1 MMPPRSRV
9 LLLAATTVIVVAFTV
24 TVLLDRPAGH
34 SAANTP
40 PAGSGSSSQGAP
52 DTSSASGF
60 QGAALPAGVRA
71 RNFTLTDQTGRPISL
86 SRYHGQ
92 VVVIAFVYST
102 CGATCIVIAQ
112 QIRGAL
118 DELPHPVPVL
128 LVSVDPHA
136 DTPARVSRFLAQVS
150 LTGRVHYLTGSLSQL
165 RPVWSAYGIDPA
177 SIASASASARSA
189 QIESS
194 TGVLLIDTRGFERVL
209 FAVEQLTP
217 EALVHDIR
225 RLQSQS

>member
-1 MMPPRSRV
+1 M
-9 LLLAATTVIVVAFTV
+9 LAATTVIVVAFTV
-24 TVLLDRPAGH
+24 AVLLDRPAGH
-34 SAANTP
+34 SQENTAA
-40 PAGSGSSSQGAP
+40 ARSGPSGAP
-52 DTSSASGF
+52 ETPSASGF
-60 QGAALPAGVRA
+60 QGAALPENVRA
-71 RNFTLTDQTGRPISL
+71 HNFTLTDQTGTPVSL
-86 SRYHGQ
+86 SRYRGQ

-102 CGATCIVIAQ
+102 CGSTCIVIAQ

-118 DELPHPVPVL
+118 DELQHPVPVL

-150 LTGRVHYLTGSLSQL
+150 LSGRVRYLTGSLSQL

-217 EALVHDIR
+217 EALGHDIR
-225 RLQSQS
+225 RLQSQP

>member
-1 MMPPRSRV
+1 MMPPRSWL
-9 LLLAATTVIVVAFTV
+9 LLLAATTTIVVTFTV
-24 TVLLDRPAGH
+24 AVLLDRPAVH
-34 SAANTP
+34 SAANSSLSS
-40 PAGSGSSSQGAP
+40 AGSSAP
-52 DTSSASGF
+52 DAEDTPNASGF

-71 RNFTLTDQTGRPISL
+71 RDFTLTDQTGSPVSL
-86 SRYHGQ
+86 SRYRGQ

-102 CGATCIVIAQ
+102 CGSTCIVIAQ

-118 DELPHPVPVL
+118 DELPRPVPVL
-128 LVSVDPHA
+128 LVSVDPDA
-136 DTPARVSRFLAQVS
+136 DTPARVSRFLEQVS

-177 SIASASASARSA
+177 SIASASASARNA

-194 TGVLLIDTRGFERVL
+194 TGVLLIDGRGFERVL

-217 EALVHDIR
+217 EALAHDIR
-225 RLQSQS
+225 RLQSQP